1 MPEIN
6 FHHFRDTT
14 LLGLNNLK
22 WLDIRGTKIS
32 DLSPLSG
39 MDELQELNL
48 DYLQISDPSQIA
60 VLKSQGVKVNQFVSE
75 H

>member
-1 MPEIN
+1 M
-6 FHHFRDTT
+6 
-14 LLGLNNLK
+14 LGLNNLK